1 MSIGS
6 NSITLTNKLSED
18 QPTKTWE
25 LVFDESDH
33 ESQELKEKFLVH
45 MFQHAADHRYI
56 LKTPYKNLRC
66 I

>member
-1 MSIGS
+1 MISVGS

-25 LVFDESDH
+25 LVFDESDD

-56 LKTPYKNLRC
+56 LKTP
-66 I
+66 